1 MFVMFSDIVVAFSF
15 QLNKTKCSHYVNYG
29 LSPFIKDFVAK
40 DVRSPYFSVLFNF
53 FHANV
58 SLIAEN
64 IGIKRV
70 DENLNKVLQHSQM
83 DIQ

>member
-1 MFVMFSDIVVAFSF
+1 MFSGIVVAFWF
-15 QLNKTKCSHYVNYG
+15 QLNKTKCSYYVNYG

-40 DVRSPYFSVLFNF
+40 DVRSPYFSVLFNLL
-53 FHANV
+53 HANV
-58 SLIAEN
+58 SLIAGN

-70 DENLNKVLQHSQM
+70 DENLNNVLQHSQM